1 MLDRCLDF
9 PKVRRSVWGILSDSP
24 SESISVAE
32 KYQLGRVMIQSD
44 DNGKLSDEVLAFCTN
59 NEIDYVISTGF
70 TRFFAGRIIDAY
82 VGRMLNTHFSILP
95 AFPGRRNS
103 DWTTTKHPTRAI
115 FERTLEF
122 GARITGNTIHLIDC
136 TIDGGAPVM
145 QSSLI
150 IPYDEDTGLT
160 RHRLF
165 IQECQCL
172 MQMIIWIA
180 DRRLVLRDGKIPQI
194 QDARFDSPC
203 FSPALEEQWIIDFN
217 PPRLPLS

>member
-1 MLDRCLDF
+1 M
-9 PKVRRSVWGILSDSP
+9 
-24 SESISVAE
+24 
-32 KYQLGRVMIQSD
+32 QSD
-44 DNGKLSDEVLAFCTN
+44 DSGELSDEVLAFCMRN
-59 NEIDYVISTGF
+59 QIGYIISTGF
-70 TRFFAGRIIDAY
+70 TRLFSGRIIDAY

-103 DWTTTKHPTRAI
+103 DWTTTKHPARAI
-115 FERTLEF
+115 FERTLDF
-122 GARITGNTIHLIDC
+122 GARITGNTIHLIDR

-150 IPYDEDTGLT
+150 IPYDEDPSLT

-180 DRRLVLRDGKIPQI
+180 EGRLVLRGKIPQI

-203 FSPALEEQWIIDFN
+203 FAPALEEQWIIDFN
-217 PPRLPLS
+217 PPRLPFS